1 MQEVKTKVEENKKFE
16 KEQKEKQ
23 QKIDEKLK
31 TCFAAALSTKEGMI
45 AFQLIKKLSL
55 WDEPCSST
63 NVDSE
68 IYKKG
73 RRDMW
78 LMIREYLP
86 PDILAKIEI
95 YEKLNLEEL

>member
-1 MQEVKTKVEENKKFE
+1 MQDISTKVDQIKKAE
-16 KEQKEKQ
+16 KEQQEKQ
-23 QKIDEKLK
+23 QQIDEKLK
-31 TCFAAALSTKEGMI
+31 ICFASAVATKEGII
-45 AFQLIKKLSL
+45 AFKLIKKLSL
-55 WDEPCSST
+55 WDEPCSNT

-95 YEKLNLEEL
+95 YEKLKLEEL